1 MVPKSTATDT
11 KWIMAA
17 IDPVNSHGGL
27 IDRAL
32 IIKISFLVCALCANV
47 NDGVSDVRKRY
58 QTPFLATAEAGGGEW
73 DPGGAEWP
81 TAESSGLRRRK
92 AMSTSG

>member
-17 IDPVNSHGGL
+17 INPVNSHGGL

-32 IIKISFLVCALCANV
+32 IIKISFLVCALCANG
-47 NDGVSDVRKRY
+47 NDGASDVRKRY
-58 QTPFLATAEAGGGEW
+58 QTPFLATVERVAPHGTRAERKNLQPSLRGRDGE
-73 DPGGAEWP
+73 
-81 TAESSGLRRRK
+81 
-92 AMSTSG
+92 MV